1 MTTNLTFSKTIN
13 AKQAFERY
21 AAEHGVRIAHYHCDN
36 GRFADTAFVR
46 SCEESHQKLTFC
58 GVNAHFQYGIAERA
72 IRNLSKSV
80 QKQLLHAKQHWPQA
94 VSTALWP
101 YAFRSAAHLHNMLPT
116 LEEGQSRLELFSGI
130 KVGSSMRT
138 MHTFGCPVFALQN
151 ALAAGH
157 SIPQWNP
164 RSCIGLNLGPS
175 PTHARNVHLVLSLT
189 TGLVSPQFHCRFDDF
204 FETCKYGVSNA
215 GTQSTWQHL
224 AGLKRTTINPAL
236 LTDQRLLGAPLLNKN
251 GTPQGL
257 QLPQGDVFI
266 SNSQTCYENMFF
278 EVDDVEFLPDTKE
291 QPSKDAGQPS
301 RDARRVRTQAPEA
314 PGLPSSKAQ
323 RL

>member
-1 MTTNLTFSKTIN
+1 MLISKN
-13 AKQAFERY
+13 
-21 AAEHGVRIAHYHCDN
+21 
-36 GRFADTAFVR
+36 
-46 SCEESHQKLTFC
+46 
-58 GVNAHFQYGIAERA
+58 GIAERA
-72 IRNLSKSV
+72 IRDLSKST
-80 QKQLLHAKQHWPQA
+80 QKQLLHAKQRWPQA

-101 YAFRSAAHLHNMLPT
+101 YALRSAAHLHNVLPT
-116 LEEGQSRLELFSGI
+116 LEEAQSRLELFSGI

-157 SIPQWNP
+157 SIPRWNP
-164 RSCIGLNLGPS
+164 RSRIGLNLGPS

-251 GTPQGL
+251 GTPQGS
-257 QLPQGDVFI
+257 QLPPGDVSI
-266 SNSQTCYENMFF
+266 SNSQTRDKNMFF
-278 EVDDVEFLPDTKE
+278 EVDDVEFPPDTEE

-301 RDARRVRTQAPEA
+301 
-314 PGLPSSKAQ
+314 
-323 RL
+323 